1 MNVVQ
6 IGIIVVLIVGGVL
19 IWRTVAKALS
29 DAMDGQ
35 EQPVAAEHETMAVTP
50 SEPEGHVGPDGLM
63 VLFADRFVD
72 RSRPGKMVSPRAK
85 CYAPLTEEEMDAH
98 HWAHQILYAT
108 LIDLYETG
116 CIDFRVSDRTATLMP
131 PYPQKT
137 WELQIG
143 QIGPM
148 PEAPIS
154 DALAVAFGLLRKREN
169 GTETEDERHW
179 VTLDALIEQALK
191 TIRQEMSFW
200 QRSGV
205 FGDIRQYVEF
215 ALIAQGYLIEP
226 GTPTW
231 LDRVRTQHPTP
242 HEDVLELEPQ
252 AEQLAEELAQFR
264 ARHGGNLLPEADRET
279 ETLRQADPAL
289 LSPPEDAPELP
300 LDEMLRMSLYE
311 TLLAIRQLEPSGD
324 AGV

>member
-1 MNVVQ
+1 MAVQ
-6 IGIIVVLIVGGVL
+6 IGIIIVLIVGGVL
-19 IWRTVAKALS
+19 IWRAASSFLS
-29 DAMDGQ
+29 DALEG
-35 EQPVAAEHETMAVTP
+35 EQQAVEAQQTVPEAPTEPVGP
-50 SEPEGHVGPDGLM
+50 VGPDGLM

-98 HWAHQILYAT
+98 HWAHQILYVT
-108 LIDLYETG
+108 LIDLYEQG
-116 CIDFRVSDRTATLMP
+116 CLDFRVTDRMATLMP

-137 WELQIG
+137 WEMQIC

-154 DALAVAFGLLRKREN
+154 DALAVAFGLLRKRAKGAEA
-169 GTETEDERHW
+169 EEDRHW

-191 TIRQEMSFW
+191 TMRQEMSFW

-205 FGDIRQYVEF
+205 FGDIRQYVES
-215 ALIAQGYLIEP
+215 ALIAQGYLLEP
-226 GTPTW
+226 GRPTW
-231 LDRVRTQHPTP
+231 LDRVRTQRVLP
-242 HEDVLELEPQ
+242 HEEGVLTLEGD
-252 AEQLAEELAQFR
+252 AEALGEQIAQFR
-264 ARHGGNLLPEADRET
+264 VKHGGNLLPEDDRET
-279 ETLRQADPAL
+279 EALRQADAAL
-289 LSPPEDAPELP
+289 LCPPDEAPELP
-300 LDEMLRMSLYE
+300 LDEMLRMSIYE